1 MTPNL
6 QLPLLY
12 ITKINQAFMN
22 TVMNLQLVQK
32 AISLLPV
39 QLLASQ
45 GLCILEVVE
54 FIEINTKD
62 PCKLLN
68 GMNCIPL
75 HES

>member
-6 QLPLLY
+6 QLPIFY

-22 TVMNLQLVQK
+22 MIMNLQLIQK

-45 GLCILEVVE
+45 GLCIMEVVE
-54 FIEINTKD
+54 FIKINTKD
-62 PCKLLN
+62 PCKL
-68 GMNCIPL
+68 
-75 HES
+75 